1 MTYIY
6 TRETTSSI
14 AHALTNDSYA
24 SWHAN
29 YAACEALAEY
39 LEGLAED
46 IGEPIELDTVAIR
59 CDFAM
64 YPEDEY
70 ADLASEYDRA
80 PQAGDY
86 EDEDEFKEAL
96 LDWLRDETT
105 VIEYGGGII
114 IQSL

>member
-29 YAACEALAEY
+29 YAACMALAEY

-46 IGEPIELDTVAIR
+46 IGEPIELDTVALR
-59 CDFAM
+59 CL
-64 YPEDEY
+64 
-70 ADLASEYDRA
+70 LASTTERHK
-80 PQAGDY
+80 PLIMRM
-86 EDEDEFKEAL
+86 KKN
-96 LDWLRDETT
+96 LRMPC
-105 VIEYGGGII
+105 
-114 IQSL
+114 